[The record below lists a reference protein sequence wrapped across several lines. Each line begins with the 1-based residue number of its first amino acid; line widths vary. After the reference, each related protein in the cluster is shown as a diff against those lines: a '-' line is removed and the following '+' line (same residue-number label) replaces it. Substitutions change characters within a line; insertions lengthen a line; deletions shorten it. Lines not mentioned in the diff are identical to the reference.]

1 MSDLGD
7 WEFPEPLRPKSEGW
21 AFDVDTALDAVV
33 SLTAEIPEDAF
44 TASIL
49 GTERTG
55 NGVLIDGNGLVLTIG
70 YLVTEAE
77 RIWLGQNS
85 GKVVPAHLVAYDFD
99 TGFGLVQ
106 ALAPLDAK
114 PLPFGRCRDLAV
126 GSSVIVA
133 GAGGRRRALEAKIVG
148 KREFAGY
155 WEYVIDEAIFT
166 TPAHPHWGGTG
177 LLGTDGKLYGVG
189 SLYVQHSRG
198 GDTKAEGNMIV
209 PIDPLPPI
217 LDSLTKT
224 GTSGQPPRPWL
235 GFYATEAE
243 ERLLVVGLAP
253 QGPADKAGV
262 RPGDIVID
270 VAGAPVGNLADLWR
284 TVWTYGKAGCE
295 MPMTFL
301 REGKARRCTIK
312 TADRSSFLKSPRLH

>member
-21 AFDVDTALDAVV
+21 AFDVGDALDAVL
-33 SLTAEIPEDAF
+33 SLSAEVPADAF

-49 GTERTG
+49 GTERAG
-55 NGVLIDGNGLVLTIG
+55 NGVLIDNSGLVLTIG

-77 RIWLGQNS
+77 HIWLGQNS
-85 GKVVPAHLVAYDFD
+85 GKVVPAHLVAYDFE

-106 ALAPLDAK
+106 AMGPLDAK
-114 PLPFGRCRDLAV
+114 PLPFGNTRKLPV

-133 GAGGRRRALEAKIVG
+133 GAGGRRRALSAKIVG

-155 WEYVIDEAIFT
+155 WEYVLDEAIFT

-177 LLGTDGKLYGVG
+177 LLGPDGKLYGIG
-189 SLYVQHSRG
+189 SLYVQQARG

-209 PIDPLPPI
+209 PIDLLPPI
-217 LDSLTKT
+217 LDALTKT
-224 GTSGQPPRPWL
+224 GTTGRPARPWL

-253 QGPADKAGV
+253 KGPAEKAGV
-262 RPGDIVID
+262 RPGDIAID

-284 TVWTYGKAGCE
+284 TIWAYGKAGTDV
-295 MPMTFL
+295 PMTFL
-301 REGKARRCTIK
+301 RDGKPRRCNIK
-312 TADRSSFLKSPRLH
+312 TADRASFLKSPRLH

>member
-7 WEFPEPLRPKSEGW
+7 WEFPEPLRPKTEGW
-21 AFDVDTALDAVV
+21 AFDVGHALDAVL
-33 SLTAEIPEDAF
+33 SLSAEVPADAF

-49 GTERTG
+49 GTERAG
-55 NGVLIDGNGLVLTIG
+55 NGVLIDNSGLVLTIG

-77 RIWLGQNS
+77 HIWLGQNS
-85 GKVVPAHLVAYDFD
+85 GKVVPAHLVAYEFE

-106 ALAPLDAK
+106 ALGPLDAK
-114 PLPFGRCRDLAV
+114 PLPFGTTRDLPV

-133 GAGGRRRALEAKIVG
+133 GAGGRRRALSAKIVG

-155 WEYVIDEAIFT
+155 WEYVLDEAIFT
-166 TPAHPHWGGTG
+166 TPAHPHWGGTA
-177 LLGTDGKLYGVG
+177 LLGQDGKLYGIG
-189 SLYVQHSRG
+189 SLYVQQARG

-209 PIDPLPPI
+209 PIDLLPPI
-217 LDSLTKT
+217 LDSLVKT
-224 GTSGQPPRPWL
+224 STTGRPARPWL

-253 QGPADKAGV
+253 KGPAEKAGV
-262 RPGDIVID
+262 RPGDIAID

-284 TVWTYGKAGCE
+284 TVWAYGKAGADI
-295 MPMTFL
+295 PMTFL
-301 REGKARRCTIK
+301 RDGKPRRCTIK
-312 TADRSSFLKSPRLH
+312 TADRASFLKSPRLH

>member
-7 WEFPEPLRPKSEGW
+7 WEFPEPLRPKDEGW
-21 AFDVDTALDAVV
+21 AFDVGEALDAVF
-33 SLTAEIPEDAF
+33 SLSAEVPADAY

-49 GTERTG
+49 GTERAG
-55 NGVLIDGNGLVLTIG
+55 NGVLIDDNGLVLTIG

-85 GKVVPAHLVAYDFD
+85 GKAVAAHLVAYDFD

-106 ALAPLDAK
+106 ALGPLDAA
-114 PLPFGRCRDLAV
+114 PLRFGRTRDLPV
-126 GSSVIVA
+126 GSTAIVA
-133 GAGGRRRALEAKIVG
+133 GAGGRRRALTAKIVG

-155 WEYVIDEAIFT
+155 WEYVLDEAIFT

-177 LLGTDGKLYGVG
+177 LLGPDGKLYGVG

-198 GDTKAEGNMIV
+198 GDDKAEGNMIV
-209 PIDPLPPI
+209 PIDLLPPL
-217 LDSLTKT
+217 LDTLTKT
-224 GTSGQPPRPWL
+224 GSSGLPARPWL
-235 GFYATEAE
+235 GFYATETE
-243 ERLLVVGLAP
+243 DRLLVVGLAP
-253 QGPADKAGV
+253 EGPADKAGV

-270 VAGAPVGNLADLWR
+270 VAGAPVGSLADLWR
-284 TVWTYGKAGCE
+284 TVWTYGKAGCDI
-295 MPMTFL
+295 PMTFL
-301 REGKARRCTIK
+301 RDGKARRCTVH